1 MARGMEYDVDNNK
14 KVLFGMVKNKRRDR
28 EQCKNLTNENGNLL
42 TDSEY
47 IKKEWSEYFM
57 KLLNVT
63 YDVEEEDNNLE
74 TEEDTESEEERE
86 DLTWSDID
94 YVWKFI
100 KTGKAAGIDDITGE
114 MIKNTGIAGKHW
126 LYRLFRTIWMNKNK
140 KRAAQFDQAG
150 RMRPAGRQFDM
161 PALDHA
167 GIEKPMI
174 ERISDLYKDIS
185 SKVRTPVGTTD
196 NFAITTGLRPC
207 DVRCNA
213 WACVCD
219 CGVMCDVRESA

>member
-74 TEEDTESEEERE
+74 RER
-86 DLTWSDID
+86 
-94 YVWKFI
+94 
-100 KTGKAAGIDDITGE
+100 KTL
-114 MIKNTGIAGKHW
+114 NQ
-126 LYRLFRTIWMNKNK
+126 RK
-140 KRAAQFDQAG
+140 K
-150 RMRPAGRQFDM
+150 
-161 PALDHA
+161 
-167 GIEKPMI
+167 EKI
-174 ERISDLYKDIS
+174 
-185 SKVRTPVGTTD
+185 
-196 NFAITTGLRPC
+196 
-207 DVRCNA
+207 
-213 WACVCD
+213 
-219 CGVMCDVRESA
+219 